1 MRSFRRQAPRRGVG
15 RPMEVSTVIDSQAS
29 QWYETLSETERHECA
44 ADLTDAYFSALSADN
59 WREFQTLVRQW
70 LERAEEKQPVAV

>member
-1 MRSFRRQAPRRGVG
+1 
-15 RPMEVSTVIDSQAS
+15 MEVNIVIDSQAS
-29 QWYETLSETERHECA
+29 QWYENLSETERHDCA

-70 LERAEEKQPVAV
+70 LDRAEEKQPVAV